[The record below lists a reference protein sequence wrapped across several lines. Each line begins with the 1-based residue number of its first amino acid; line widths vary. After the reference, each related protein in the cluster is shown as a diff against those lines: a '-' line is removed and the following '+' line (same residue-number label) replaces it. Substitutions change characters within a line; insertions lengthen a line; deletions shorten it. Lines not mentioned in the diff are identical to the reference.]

1 MKTLCFR
8 EEETPVK
15 SVLEIHKK
23 VKNLL
28 KDFDQKLQN
37 IDNYKLQLEKE
48 VEVLKRK
55 LAIKKQKNL
64 IGKWILPPKK

>member
-1 MKTLCFR
+1 MRKR
-8 EEETPVK
+8 ERERERVSEREK
-15 SVLEIHKK
+15 DKEKK

-64 IGKWILPPKK
+64 IKLFINV